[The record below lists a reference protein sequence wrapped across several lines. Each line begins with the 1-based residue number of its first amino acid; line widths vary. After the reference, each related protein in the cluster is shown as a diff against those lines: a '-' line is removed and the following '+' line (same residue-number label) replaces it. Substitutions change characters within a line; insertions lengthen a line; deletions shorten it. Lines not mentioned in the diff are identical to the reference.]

1 MIDPWN
7 TMQLEN
13 IIKEYNKANKQDT
26 ANQCHALS
34 AVLESRLNR
43 FNNALK
49 TTRSQ
54 CAASYISQIVNP
66 ITWAAQLERENSGFS
81 M

>member
-13 IIKEYNKANKQDT
+13 IIKDTNKANKQDT
-26 ANQCHALS
+26 ANQCRAIS
-34 AVLESRLNR
+34 TVLESRLNR

>member
-13 IIKEYNKANKQDT
+13 IIKDTNKANKKDT
-26 ANQCHALS
+26 ASQCRAIS
-34 AVLESRLNR
+34 TVLESRLNR

-54 CAASYISQIVNP
+54 CAASYLSQIVNP

>member
-13 IIKEYNKANKQDT
+13 IIKDTNKANKKDT
-26 ANQCHALS
+26 ASQCRAIS
-34 AVLESRLNR
+34 TVLESRLNR
-43 FNNALK
+43 FNNALE

>member
-26 ANQCHALS
+26 ANQCRARS
-34 AVLESRLNR
+34 TVLECRLNR

-49 TTRSQ
+49 TTQSQ

-66 ITWAAQLERENSGFS
+66 ITWALQLERENSGFS

>member
-13 IIKEYNKANKQDT
+13 IIKDTNKANKKDT
-26 ANQCHALS
+26 ASQCRAIS
-34 AVLESRLNR
+34 TVLESRLNR
-43 FNNALK
+43 FNNALE

-54 CAASYISQIVNP
+54 CAASYISQTVNP